1 VGDRAHCN
9 RFDEGPTSIDIVE
22 DQIERYERRYVFNN
36 FRRYRRNF
44 GMSYFGSLGRYFSV
58 VGKQFQSMVWRL
70 FYLDGFNTDSGPGG
84 FRDMFTSSIMA
95 MNFFG
100 QVLTR
105 PAIGPYRWNE
115 DRGLVVRCGRSD
127 LEGEC
132 SDGSPSEYDL
142 TLANG
147 GKFMWTSYEQGYF
160 GALNRLSQIGTFYD
174 KLFALEAL
182 TTRSWSNAGGNDEAI
197 PLNFYDAFGDSMLD
211 LFSGVITENYDRFA
225 PVAVFDGSDEFV
237 DHVEYRDYWYG
248 TFFGNEIDQDRV
260 RGFELEEINPTDRY
274 DGNRLIDPGVSII
287 HRIWGMIYSLSYFSS
302 YFDATYAD
310 YVQLKQYDATWDPE
324 TDNDPV
330 NPILEYRSPLRGKI
344 FRAVQTDDNRSVAA
358 DLVAEAIEA
367 QERFDRAQ
375 TKDEQDRARRELEG
389 IESFLNIASDIIQR
403 MGIAY

>member
-1 VGDRAHCN
+1 
-9 RFDEGPTSIDIVE
+9 
-22 DQIERYERRYVFNN
+22 
-36 FRRYRRNF
+36 
-44 GMSYFGSLGRYFSV
+44 
-58 VGKQFQSMVWRL
+58 
-70 FYLDGFNTDSGPGG
+70 
-84 FRDMFTSSIMA
+84 
-95 MNFFG
+95 
-100 QVLTR
+100 
-105 PAIGPYRWNE
+105 
-115 DRGLVVRCGRSD
+115 
-127 LEGEC
+127 
-132 SDGSPSEYDL
+132 
-142 TLANG
+142 
-147 GKFMWTSYEQGYF
+147 
-160 GALNRLSQIGTFYD
+160 
-174 KLFALEAL
+174 
-182 TTRSWSNAGGNDEAI
+182 
-197 PLNFYDAFGDSMLD
+197 MLD

-260 RGFELEEINPTDRY
+260 RGFELEEIDPTDRY
-274 DGNRLIDPGVSII
+274 GGNRLIDPGVSVI

-324 TDNDPV
+324 TDSDPV

-358 DLVAEAIEA
+358 DLVAEATEA

-375 TKDEQDRARRELEG
+375 TKDEQDRARRELES